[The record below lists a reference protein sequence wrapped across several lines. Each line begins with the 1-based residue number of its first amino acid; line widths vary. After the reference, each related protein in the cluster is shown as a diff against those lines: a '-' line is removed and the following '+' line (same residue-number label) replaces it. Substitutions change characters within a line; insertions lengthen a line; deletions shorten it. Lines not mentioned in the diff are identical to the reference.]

1 MSVSYHG
8 LNFLFLIIIEFEWS
22 MLVSHSYQ
30 FDEFK
35 IGRIGRTS
43 HFCEFVES

>member
-35 IGRIGRTS
+35 IGS
-43 HFCEFVES
+43 FNESLLGVC